1 MVLINAVITTA
12 DVNECTI
19 EALIGVIPMQHSAT
33 LTGVTP
39 ALVTLDTQAVDVLAQ
54 VSTFLLLFYFVP

>member
-1 MVLINAVITTA
+1 MSVL
-12 DVNECTI
+12 
-19 EALIGVIPMQHSAT
+19 EALILVTTMQLAT
-33 LTGVTP
+33 TLEGVTP